1 MFFFGRRLLT
11 DACQHRSPSVID
23 STTVLEAEVA
33 MVAAARSAR
42 YAIVIAGLVFL
53 GSGAPRWLLAAPGP
67 NSQSCL
73 KDDPPLVIAS
83 AMINL
88 AMEAT
93 DDREFMSG
101 EITAIDEDAKTITLR
116 VDQTTEDKAP
126 AVLVLSVDKAS
137 DITDG
142 DQDRTFAS
150 LTVGSDVDVEYNSV
164 TKTVTY
170 MFIY

>member
-1 MFFFGRRLLT
+1 
-11 DACQHRSPSVID
+11 
-23 STTVLEAEVA
+23 
-33 MVAAARSAR
+33 MVAAR

-53 GSGAPRWLLAAPGP
+53 GSWSTGRLLAASRP
-67 NSQSCL
+67 NSQCCP
-73 KDDPPLVIAS
+73 KDDPPPVTAS
-83 AMINL
+83 SMIKL
-88 AMEAT
+88 AEEAT
-93 DDREFMSG
+93 DDLEFMSG
-101 EITAIDEDAKTITLR
+101 EITAMDEDAKTVTLR
-116 VDQTTEDKAP
+116 VERTTEDKAP
-126 AVLVLSVDKAS
+126 TVLVLSVDKTS